1 MGGKSIVPLGLQFSD
16 ESTRKDVKDNK
27 LSKFLSIFNDL

>member
-1 MGGKSIVPLGLQFSD
+1 MGGKSIVPLELQFSD
-16 ESTRKDVKDNK
+16 ESTSNDVKDNK